1 MASRGAAN
9 LAVRLTI
16 HEVASLDTHRHT
28 ETRVDGAKNGEFK
41 KKNNNNK
48 VSFRIFQPTKK
59 RQNEKIKKSKRKDQQ
74 SPRRDAAW
82 QQNGAEMEEKKTTKK
97 KRKDE
102 GDVKKKL
109 TDQSFCFRK
118 RNPDESQT
126 KTKGTTTKKNETRKK
141 NIGLVKENSIKLGRF
156 RFRLDCGH

>member
-97 KRKDE
+97 KRKDV
-102 GDVKKKL
+102 GDVKKI
-109 TDQSFCFRK
+109 DQPKFLFSKTKSGRVANENKRDDDEEK
-118 RNPDESQT
+118 RNSKKKHRVGKRKLNQT
-126 KTKGTTTKKNETRKK
+126 W
-141 NIGLVKENSIKLGRF
+141 SI
-156 RFRLDCGH
+156 